1 MRSEAKCGIER
12 IGCSLVLGPQ
22 SLDLSLRFLTKSHG
36 GLVGV
41 ADIGEL
47 VADAVLLKA
56 SISGFFSGDQTHKRC
71 KGGI

>member
-1 MRSEAKCGIER
+1 MRSEAECGIER

-47 VADAVLLKA
+47 IADAVLPN
-56 SISGFFSGDQTHKRC
+56 SISTIFTTLDYTC
-71 KGGI
+71 KEFKV